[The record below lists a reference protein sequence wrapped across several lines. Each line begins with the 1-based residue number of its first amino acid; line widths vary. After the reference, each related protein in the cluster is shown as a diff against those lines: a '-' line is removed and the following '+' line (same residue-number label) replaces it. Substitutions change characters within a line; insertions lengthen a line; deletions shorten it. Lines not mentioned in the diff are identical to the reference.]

1 MIGLVGIILLVMLIP
16 TSEKETVS
24 ETETTEMVVES
35 SSSVVLQE
43 DQIYVE
49 ALEQRLE
56 AILSNMDGAGAVSV
70 MITLDSTYEQVLQK
84 DTESELSNVQESD
97 ASGGSRITSE
107 SSSSQVTIYEENAQG
122 EKVPYVIKMNTPKI
136 SGVFVVAQGG
146 GNDTVCKNITDVIQA
161 LFGIEAHKIKVV
173 KMK

>member
-1 MIGLVGIILLVMLIP
+1 MIGLVGIILLVMFIP
-16 TSEKETVS
+16 TNEKEVVR
-24 ETETTEMVVES
+24 ETEIIEIVEE
-35 SSSVVLQE
+35 SSSVVLQD
-43 DQIYVE
+43 DQVYVE

-56 AILSNMDGAGAVSV
+56 AILSAMDGAGAVSV

-97 ASGGSRITSE
+97 ASGGSRTTSE

-161 LFGIEAHKIKVV
+161 LFGIDAHKIKVV